1 MISYSWT
8 VRAKVHINA
17 DVPKGYTIYN
27 LITQQKVHDY
37 PTLRNYL
44 LERGIRIGG
53 HEHDGS
59 WEWTLN

>member
-1 MISYSWT
+1 MATSWT
-8 VRAKVHINA
+8 VVAKKNISPE
-17 DVPKGYTIYN
+17 VPKGYTVYN
-27 LITQQKVHDY
+27 LVTQQRLHDY

-59 WEWTLN
+59 WEWIEN